1 MFPPFQNVTGVGA
14 LGQALTSQNWYSKF
28 FHTCEWTVG
37 EIPRELSL
45 LSEFSVS
52 NPRFY
57 VYYVIPFLLFG

>member
-1 MFPPFQNVTGVGA
+1 M
-14 LGQALTSQNWYSKF
+14 GQAFTSQNWYSKF

-57 VYYVIPFLLFG
+57 VYYVIPFLLFV